1 VELTERT
8 TAAFDA
14 LRALHETPTIEA
26 AENVVDTNR
35 PWHSGA
41 LFDADF
47 PAYHRLTHELFAFI
61 SAFRC
66 GSRRL
71 FVGFPAIIK
80 IIEKLKAFKKI
91 VSII

>member
-26 AENVVDTNR
+26 TENVVNTNC

-41 LFDADF
+41 LFDDDF
-47 PAYHRLTHELFAFI
+47 PAYHRLTYELF
-61 SAFRC
+61 AFRC

-80 IIEKLKAFKKI
+80 IIEKLNAFKKI